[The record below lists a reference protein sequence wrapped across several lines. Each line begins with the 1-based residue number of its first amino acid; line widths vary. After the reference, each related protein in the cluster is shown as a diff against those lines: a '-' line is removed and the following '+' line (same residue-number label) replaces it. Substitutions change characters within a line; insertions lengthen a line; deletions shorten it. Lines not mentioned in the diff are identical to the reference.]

1 MASNFTFN
9 CLVMKKNY
17 SLAWKWIKIPSMRF
31 GRHKEGWCDNA
42 WAHKL
47 KFLTLSS
54 KKGRKCRKSDFYCF
68 EIYNFHALIEKFPQ
82 LDPLFIIFSFIDFP
96 QLYLCT
102 LNGNSSIHERRE
114 GVKIFLFS
122 IFSPYSLFSLHFHG
136 WWIFF
141 LCNKEQANANWK
153 EREKTAFVMCVG
165 LIPGA

>member
-82 LDPLFIIFSFIDFP
+82 LDPLFIIFSFIDFSS
-96 QLYLCT
+96 T
-102 LNGNSSIHERRE
+102 LLMHTQWQFIHSWKAWRCEN
-114 GVKIFLFS
+114 FLVFH
-122 IFSPYSLFSLHFHG
+122 FLSLFSFFFTFSRMMD
-136 WWIFF
+136 IFF
-141 LCNKEQANANWK
+141 MQQ
-153 EREKTAFVMCVG
+153 
-165 LIPGA
+165 GASEC